1 MKLISLIACFWLTAA
16 LLPGQP
22 PSTRGSD
29 LVFSAPGGFYAHPV
43 SLQLESPG
51 ALVFYTTDGSTPG
64 PEKTRYAAPIEISR
78 TTVVRA
84 IAIRPDG
91 QRQAKTHTFFI
102 ADFSPSL
109 PVVSV
114 SIAPKVLFDAEKGL
128 FVQGNAANTARINL
142 PGANFWSREEV
153 VANVELFE
161 PSGACVHNS
170 LTGLRM
176 FGGMSRLFPQKS
188 LALVARKKY
197 GASDFDYP
205 VFGPEGPSRFD
216 YLVLRNGGSDFY
228 GAHFRDALIT
238 QVVKGWDLD
247 VQASRPARVYL
258 NGVYWGIY
266 NIREKINGSFIAAHH
281 PVDRDSVDL
290 LEHLYTIKK
299 GSRVQYQRLLEFLE
313 THDLADPA
321 HYSRVASEI
330 EVSNFIDHQIAQI
343 YFDNQDAGG
352 NIRFWRARRPG
363 ARWRWILFDTDW
375 GMGLHDSL
383 AYRNNSLAF
392 HTTADGPA
400 WPNPPWSTFMLR
412 KLLEN
417 PEFRSQFLNRFAD
430 HLNASLQPERVLARI
445 EAFHRQYQPE
455 MPRHTERWGQNLGRW
470 EKEVEALRT
479 FARKRPAF
487 MWRHLG
493 EAFEP
498 GSPVALE
505 LAVSKGGEIVVN
517 KHLQVHNVFQ
527 GWYFASIPV
536 DVEAIPAYGYRFS
549 HWEGTTAGQHN
560 PSMKISLA
568 RGAVRL
574 QAVFEPAVHALAGK
588 LVINEICPAGA
599 GAGDW
604 VELFNDSRKPVSL
617 KGIELRD
624 QLGHSFVFPDV
635 VIGAKAYLIVSKDPD
650 RFRKAFPGAHPV
662 TGPLPYGLNRYE
674 EGLYLYG
681 PHKESIDSVAYCLSG
696 EQAGAVLSLKLPSLD
711 NQNPTHWSLLPGS
724 GTPNAPNPFYLESR
738 IFREQKQIIQLGIL
752 GSLLFVVLILYIFRQ
767 KEPL

>member
-1 MKLISLIACFWLTAA
+1 MAYVSVAA
-16 LLPGQP
+16 WATSFLPGA
-22 PSTRGSD
+22 GSG
-29 LVFSAPGGFYAHPV
+29 FFYSRGFYEHPV

-51 ALVFYTTDGSTPG
+51 ALVFYTTDGSAPG
-64 PEKTRYAAPIEISR
+64 PGKTRYAGPILISR

-91 QRQAKTHTFFI
+91 RPEVKTHTFFV
-102 ADFSPSL
+102 ADFSPAL

-114 SIAPKVLFDAEKGL
+114 SVAPKVLFDAEKGL
-128 FVQGNAANTARINL
+128 FVQGSGANTTKRSL

-161 PSGACVHNS
+161 PSGVCVHNS

-197 GASDFDYP
+197 GASHFDYP
-205 VFGPEGPSRFD
+205 VFGADGPSRFE

-238 QVVKGWDLD
+238 KVVKGWDLD

-258 NGVYWGIY
+258 NGAYWGIY

-281 PVDRDSVDL
+281 PVDKDSVDL
-290 LEHLYTIKK
+290 LEHLYTVKK
-299 GSRVQYQRLLEFLE
+299 GSRTHYQRVLEFLE
-313 THDLADPA
+313 THDLADPV
-321 HYSRVASEI
+321 HYNWVASQM
-330 EVSNFIDHQIAQI
+330 EVSNFIDQQIAQI

-352 NIRFWRARRPG
+352 NIRFWRERRPG
-363 ARWRWILFDTDW
+363 ARWRWVLFDTDW

-392 HTTADGPA
+392 HTAANGPA
-400 WPNPPWSTFMLR
+400 WPNPPWSTFVLR

-430 HLNASLQPERVLARI
+430 HLNASLQPERVLERI
-445 EAFHRQYQPE
+445 EEFYRQYQPE
-455 MPRHTERWGQNLGRW
+455 MPRHAERWGQNLARW
-470 EKEVEALRT
+470 EKEVEVLRT

-493 EAFEP
+493 EKFEP
-498 GSPVALE
+498 GNPVALE
-505 LAVSKGGEIVVN
+505 LAVSQGGEIVVN
-517 KHLQVHNVFQ
+517 RHLQVKNAFQ
-527 GWYFASIPV
+527 GWYFPSIR
-536 DVEAIPAYGYRFS
+536 VEAEAVPAYGYRFS
-549 HWEGTTAGQHN
+549 HWEGAAVEQGN
-560 PSMKISLA
+560 PSMSISLA
-568 RGAVRL
+568 GGPVRL
-574 QAVFEPAVHALAGK
+574 RAVFEPAVHELAGK
-588 LVINEICPAGA
+588 LVINEICPASA

-604 VELFNDSRKPVSL
+604 VELFNYSRKPVSL
-617 KGIELRD
+617 KGVELRD
-624 QLGHSFVFPDV
+624 QSGHSFVFPDV
-635 VIGAKAYLIVSKDPD
+635 AIGPKEYVIVSRDPG
-650 RFRKAFPGAHPV
+650 RFRKAFPDAHPV

-674 EGLYLYG
+674 EGLFLYG
-681 PHKESIDSVAYCLSG
+681 PGKESIDSVAYCLNG
-696 EQAGAVLSLKLPSLD
+696 EQAGVVLSLKLPNLD
-711 NQNPTHWSLLPGS
+711 NQDPTHWTLAPGP

-738 IFREQKQIIQLGIL
+738 IFREQKQYIQMGIL
-752 GSLLFVVLILYIFRQ
+752 GSFLFVVLILFIFR
-767 KEPL
+767 KKDHL

>member
-1 MKLISLIACFWLTAA
+1 
-16 LLPGQP
+16 
-22 PSTRGSD
+22 
-29 LVFSAPGGFYAHPV
+29 
-43 SLQLESPG
+43 
-51 ALVFYTTDGSTPG
+51 
-64 PEKTRYAAPIEISR
+64 
-78 TTVVRA
+78 
-84 IAIRPDG
+84 
-91 QRQAKTHTFFI
+91 
-102 ADFSPSL
+102 
-109 PVVSV
+109 
-114 SIAPKVLFDAEKGL
+114 
-128 FVQGNAANTARINL
+128 
-142 PGANFWSREEV
+142 
-153 VANVELFE
+153 
-161 PSGACVHNS
+161 
-170 LTGLRM
+170 
-176 FGGMSRLFPQKS
+176 
-188 LALVARKKY
+188 
-197 GASDFDYP
+197 
-205 VFGPEGPSRFD
+205 
-216 YLVLRNGGSDFY
+216 
-228 GAHFRDALIT
+228 
-238 QVVKGWDLD
+238 
-247 VQASRPARVYL
+247 
-258 NGVYWGIY
+258 
-266 NIREKINGSFIAAHH
+266 
-281 PVDRDSVDL
+281 
-290 LEHLYTIKK
+290 
-299 GSRVQYQRLLEFLE
+299 
-313 THDLADPA
+313 
-321 HYSRVASEI
+321 
-330 EVSNFIDHQIAQI
+330 
-343 YFDNQDAGG
+343 
-352 NIRFWRARRPG
+352 
-363 ARWRWILFDTDW
+363 
-375 GMGLHDSL
+375 
-383 AYRNNSLAF
+383 
-392 HTTADGPA
+392 
-400 WPNPPWSTFMLR
+400 MLR

-417 PEFRSQFLNRFAD
+417 PKFRSQFLNRFAD
-430 HLNASLQPERVLARI
+430 HLNVSLQPERVLTRI
-445 EAFHRQYQPE
+445 EEFYRQYQPE

-493 EAFEP
+493 ETFEP

-517 KHLQVHNVFQ
+517 RHLQVHNVFQ

-588 LVINEICPAGA
+588 LVINEICPASA

-624 QLGHSFVFPDV
+624 QLGHSFVFPDI

-662 TGPLPYGLNRYE
+662 TGPLPFGLNRYE

-711 NQNPTHWSLLPGS
+711 NQDPMHWSLLPGS

-752 GSLLFVVLILYIFRQ
+752 GSLLFVVLILFIFRQ